1 MLHKWIICEEEI
13 MEENGYSNFAE
24 LHQNEQIN
32 TDYSI
37 TASYRNPEIAI
48 FAIHGGN
55 IEPGTS
61 EVATSLG
68 EKLDASTYLFEGLKR
83 RDNRK
88 LHITSTAFDE
98 PTALL
103 MANMANTILSIHG
116 YRALHEELVYIG
128 GRNHLF
134 KQFIQI
140 ALKDAGFQ
148 TAEAPPHLLG
158 MNESNIT
165 NRCRTG
171 AGVQLELSKKLRNR
185 FFLNDDTTSNNR
197 HNQTETLDQFV
208 RALEK
213 ATIEYEKQI

>member
-1 MLHKWIICEEEI
+1 M
-13 MEENGYSNFAE
+13 ENGYANFAE
-24 LHQNEQIN
+24 LYQNEQVN
-32 TDYSI
+32 TDYRI
-37 TASYRNPEIAI
+37 TAFHRKPEIAI

-83 RDNRK
+83 RDNSK

-103 MANMANTILSIHG
+103 MSNMANTILSIHG
-116 YRALHEELVYIG
+116 YSAVHEELIYIG
-128 GRNHLF
+128 GRNQLL
-134 KQFIQI
+134 KKYIQL
-140 ALKDAGFQ
+140 ALQDAGFQ
-148 TAEAPPHLLG
+148 TAEAPIHLLG

-165 NRCRTG
+165 NRCKSG

-197 HNQTETLDQFV
+197 HNHTETLNQFV
-208 RALEK
+208 RAIEK
-213 ATIEYEKQI
+213 ATIEYEKQF

>member
-1 MLHKWIICEEEI
+1 
-13 MEENGYSNFAE
+13 MEENGYASFAD
-24 LHQNEQIN
+24 LYQNEQVN

-37 TASYRNPEIAI
+37 TVYHRKPKIAI

-83 RDNRK
+83 RDNSK

-103 MANMANTILSIHG
+103 MANTANTILSIHG
-116 YRALHEELVYIG
+116 YSAVHEELIYIG
-128 GRNHLF
+128 GRNQDF

-140 ALKDAGFQ
+140 ALHDAGFQ
-148 TAEAPPHLLG
+148 TAEAPKHLLG

-165 NRCRTG
+165 NRCKSG
-171 AGVQLELSKKLRNR
+171 AGVQLELSRKLRNR
-185 FFLNDDTTSNNR
+185 FFLNDDPSSKNR
-197 HNQTETLDQFV
+197 HNQTEILDQFV
-208 RALEK
+208 SALEK
-213 ATIEYEKQI
+213 ATNEYEKQF